1 MCFSSFFSSPLGFS
15 FSSLKK
21 LVLRLAG
28 AAAQGSLPVRA
39 ARAHGLSP
47 FPSGRPF
54 PLRLACAMP
63 TACFSPL
70 AMCHRTGRVG
80 WREVGTG

>member
-54 PLRLACAMP
+54 PLALPCPHAPASSSPAEPGP
-63 TACFSPL
+63 TGGVVA
-70 AMCHRTGRVG
+70 
-80 WREVGTG
+80 E